1 VTGDVGARKVALF
14 LGAGFSK
21 AGHLP
26 LTRDLLDGQLW
37 IVSRRQQQRVIE
49 VLGSWDA
56 WRAEHGDDVGE
67 FLHAAFRGQVETS
80 TPGTLPGAPLPWP
93 WVAQYLAARLSEHTG
108 GARGG
113 NSPRYFEGLA
123 NPSRVGA
130 HQSLFRGL
138 SETGCTLVGVVTSNY
153 DLLAE
158 RVLRPRAVRGWPTGG
173 FHYAGLPQPQV
184 AVGTGRPWRAR
195 DGSRSRT
202 IELTGEVPLAKLH
215 GSLNWE
221 RHGSAHDVCST
232 VTIWQDLRRSF
243 RLDATPAI
251 VAPVPEDLPELWLQ
265 PIWDAAASL
274 LRSADEWV
282 VIGYSLPVYDQ
293 AIRSL
298 LSAAAH
304 GQSIVV
310 RDPRADSLLAAYRE
324 LLPDSTVVAGAAL

>member
-1 VTGDVGARKVALF
+1 
-14 LGAGFSK
+14 
-21 AGHLP
+21 
-26 LTRDLLDGQLW
+26 
-37 IVSRRQQQRVIE
+37 
-49 VLGSWDA
+49 
-56 WRAEHGDDVGE
+56 
-67 FLHAAFRGQVETS
+67 
-80 TPGTLPGAPLPWP
+80 
-93 WVAQYLAARLSEHTG
+93 
-108 GARGG
+108 
-113 NSPRYFEGLA
+113 
-123 NPSRVGA
+123 
-130 HQSLFRGL
+130 
-138 SETGCTLVGVVTSNY
+138 
-153 DLLAE
+153 
-158 RVLRPRAVRGWPTGG
+158 
-173 FHYAGLPQPQV
+173 
-184 AVGTGRPWRAR
+184 
-195 DGSRSRT
+195 
-202 IELTGEVPLAKLH
+202 
-215 GSLNWE
+215 LNWE